1 MFSLLMITNNHIMNA
16 DMHKGS
22 QFIILKHSYIS
33 YAHDWQLSVN
43 RWTTELTDVT
53 ALDQII
59 SHIWF

>member
-33 YAHDWQLSVN
+33 YTICTQLAVVSK
-43 RWTTELTDVT
+43 
-53 ALDQII
+53 
-59 SHIWF
+59 